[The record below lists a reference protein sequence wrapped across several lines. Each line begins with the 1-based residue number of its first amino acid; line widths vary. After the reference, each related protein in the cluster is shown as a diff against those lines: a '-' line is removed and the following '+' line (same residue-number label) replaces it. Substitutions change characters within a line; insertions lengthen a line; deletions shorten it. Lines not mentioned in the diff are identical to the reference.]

1 MGINCTLA
9 GKSLAN
15 NSTSTGVLVSYTSAS
30 LSAINSLLVR
40 GIMWLSANSILKGG
54 AINSVIPF
62 QINKKNGA
70 RSQIFSKL
78 GVHVRHVKLW
88 LGHAF
93 KGHILYGFVFV

>member
-1 MGINCTLA
+1 MKEHET
-9 GKSLAN
+9 
-15 NSTSTGVLVSYTSAS
+15 S
-30 LSAINSLLVR
+30 LSLMCKAAIPHISMGKHTYTQDYHNP
-40 GIMWLSANSILKGG
+40 LSRTRNVPRVNYIR
-54 AINSVIPF
+54 VIPF
-62 QINKKNGA
+62 QINTKNGA